1 MKRIVLISCVKTKL
15 DHPTKAED
23 LYISNLFKNYLA
35 YARYIKPDLVFIL
48 SAKYGLLKLDEQIA
62 PYEKTLNNM
71 PVNERR
77 TWSEKVISSLHEHAD
92 LDRDEFIILAG
103 EKYREYLVP
112 HLMHHRIPFKG
123 VNMFDLPKAIKEAME
138 G

>member
-1 MKRIVLISCVKTKL
+1 MKRIVLIYCVKTKL

-62 PYEKTLNNM
+62 PY
-71 PVNERR
+71 
-77 TWSEKVISSLHEHAD
+77 
-92 LDRDEFIILAG
+92 
-103 EKYREYLVP
+103 
-112 HLMHHRIPFKG
+112 
-123 VNMFDLPKAIKEAME
+123 
-138 G
+138 